1 MFRGLDSYQFFSLWE
16 VLGWKR
22 RKREMEDLV
31 RWTWLDESRSE
42 EARGRGLT
50 VSLGQGR
57 GLEGSCAWES
67 VERGGTDHDSRPI
80 L

>member
-16 VLGWKR
+16 VLAWER

-42 EARGRGLT
+42 EARGR
-50 VSLGQGR
+50 
-57 GLEGSCAWES
+57 
-67 VERGGTDHDSRPI
+67 
-80 L
+80 